1 MGLHHSIIMEN
12 LSLIIIEIDCAKFNR
27 SFIHIFIKLG
37 WWIGALKKE
46 RKETKKGDFKL
57 KVNQPRSIQW
67 KSIRHRKN
75 EKSKKTQE
83 NCHPKAT
90 LNIMTVPFS
99 ALHTA
104 KSDVLMWNLVC
115 LSWSSL
121 SDISAFCCFFVIIKD
136 IFHCWFWVWGLL
148 VFCKINGILVG
159 SLFYCRKPFH
169 ILIIVPSSYIQKQFL
184 FKLCWD
190 ELLGLYF
197 LTEPLSPISVV
208 NISIKKCTPL
218 AT

>member
-46 RKETKKGDFKL
+46 RKETKKEDFKL

-104 KSDVLMWNLVC
+104 KYDVLMWNLVC

-159 SLFYCRKPFH
+159 SLFYCSKTVPYFDYCCFILHTETVSFQIMSKQTSRPMLLNWAVVAH
-169 ILIIVPSSYIQKQFL
+169 IRSK
-184 FKLCWD
+184 
-190 ELLGLYF
+190 YF
-197 LTEPLSPISVV
+197 Y
-208 NISIKKCTPL
+208 
-218 AT
+218 